1 MQTNLL
7 AQIAGRRR
15 IHPFPARM
23 AANIPWG
30 ILAGRR
36 RKRVLDPMAGS
47 GTTLVVARAT
57 GHQAIGFDTDPLA
70 ILLSRVWSCNCEP
83 ERIVRAGKRTLKRA
97 KKLASSKH
105 AEPWPAGADRETIAF
120 VRYWFDARAGR
131 RLRGLADA
139 IEIVRDTDI
148 RRVLWCAF
156 SRLIITKETGASRA
170 MDVSHSR
177 PHRTFRVAPLNPL
190 TAYMRTLRAV
200 VAALPFSKTTKSP
213 LPTIRKG
220 DARILGIK
228 SCSVDLVITSPPY
241 LNAIDYIRG
250 HKLSLVWMGYS
261 VADLRRLRTD
271 SIGAEK
277 GSDLNDFTREIT
289 KTLRLG
295 DLPIRFQRMLGR
307 YMRDMDNAIAEIVRV
322 LRPRGE
328 AVLVLGDCMVRGVF
342 VPNSRI
348 VALLAQRRGLRLVS
362 RRRRPIP
369 RRFRYL
375 PPPRLGGDAKLGKR
389 MRSEVILTFRKS

>member
-1 MQTNLL
+1 
-7 AQIAGRRR
+7 
-15 IHPFPARM
+15 
-23 AANIPWG
+23 
-30 ILAGRR
+30 
-36 RKRVLDPMAGS
+36 MAGS

-57 GHQAIGFDTDPLA
+57 GHHAIGFDSDPLA
-70 ILLSRVWSCNCEP
+70 VLLSSVWSCNCDP
-83 ERIVRAGKRTLKRA
+83 ERITHAAKKTVKRA
-97 KKLASSKH
+97 SEAAGNKH
-105 AEPWPAGADRETIAF
+105 AEPWPAGADQETIGF
-120 VRYWFDARAGR
+120 VRYWFDVRAAR
-131 RLRGLADA
+131 RLRALADA
-139 IEIVRDTDI
+139 IGNVGECEI

-156 SRLIITKETGASRA
+156 SRLIITKEVGASRA

-177 PHRTFRVAPLNPL
+177 PHRKFRAARLNPL
-190 TAYMRTLRAV
+190 SAYMNAVRAV
-200 VAALPFSKTTKSP
+200 LASLPFSKTAK
-213 LPTIRKG
+213 LPPTTVRKG
-220 DARILGIK
+220 DARSLRVED
-228 SCSVDLVITSPPY
+228 CSVDLVITSPPY

-250 HKLSLVWMGYS
+250 HKLSLIWMGYS
-261 VADLRRLRTD
+261 VADLRTLRTE

-277 GSDLNDFTREIT
+277 GLDLNDFTREIT

-307 YMRDMDNAIAEIVRV
+307 YMRDMDKSIAEIIRV

-328 AVLVLGDCMVRGVF
+328 AVLVMGDCVIRGVF

-369 RRFRYL
+369 KRFRYL

-389 MRSEVILTFRKS
+389 MRSEVVLTFRKI